1 MGPASHWVR
10 PLQPSTAPT
19 HCPTA
24 PYPLQHF
31 YNTLQHS
38 TVYSSTYSSTAV
50 LQSTTSTTPLWG
62 GRGAARGDLG
72 NNVPSGRSAPK
83 GAFPPF
89 PCRVITL
96 GAPRPRVFFPPAG
109 GGAFPP
115 ELFQRPDPTHRY
127 RNGSHAGTY
136 LQGVGPARGRADNHH
151 SPITDHPTYLRERA
165 HTAVSPH
172 REPNSLCNAAID
184 SRATSC
190 DAAKSTCPVQIA
202 NFSIVQ

>member
-1 MGPASHWVR
+1 MCSPSSHLSSHWVR
-10 PLQPSTAPT
+10 ALQPSTALSV
-19 HCPTA
+19 CLTA

-109 GGAFPP
+109 GGRFPRNYSSGRIP
-115 ELFQRPDPTHRY
+115 RTGTVTAPTPVRTYRGWDLPAGGRTTTTHR
-127 RNGSHAGTY
+127 
-136 LQGVGPARGRADNHH
+136 
-151 SPITDHPTYLRERA
+151 SPITLRTYASERIQ
-165 HTAVSPH
+165 P
-172 REPNSLCNAAID
+172 
-184 SRATSC
+184 
-190 DAAKSTCPVQIA
+190 
-202 NFSIVQ
+202 